1 MLIVGVELNNE
12 LLHIISVYA
21 PNTVTERIV
30 FYENLSKF
38 CVKHCDNLNN
48 IIVAGDLNLCSKVDQ
63 SVDTFQK
70 FLSNCKLLDVWH
82 RKHSDEPGY
91 TYYDKKNQ
99 SYSRL
104 DYVLISENM
113 L

>member
-1 MLIVGVELNNE
+1 M
-12 LLHIISVYA
+12 YA
-21 PNTVTERIV
+21 PNTETERMV

-48 IIVAGDLNLCSKVDQ
+48 IIVASDLNLCSKVTDRYPKSNKIDQ

-70 FLSNCKLLDVWH
+70 FLSNCKLLDFWH
-82 RKHSDEPGY
+82 RKHSDEPDY
-91 TYYDKKNQ
+91 TYCDKKNQ

-104 DYVLISENM
+104 DYVLIS
-113 L
+113 